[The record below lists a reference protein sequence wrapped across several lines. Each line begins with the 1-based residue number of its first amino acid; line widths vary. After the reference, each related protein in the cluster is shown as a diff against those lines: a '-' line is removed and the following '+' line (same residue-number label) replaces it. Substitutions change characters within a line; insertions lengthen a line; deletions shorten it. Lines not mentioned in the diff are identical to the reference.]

1 MSVLIKGMELP
12 AECRECKML
21 TYYSTSGCSMC
32 DITGN
37 ALARNFKPIPFD
49 ERPDWCPLIEIPE
62 PHGDLIDRDAP
73 EIVFCKDCRK
83 HNVKVGFDE
92 NFHTVWKED
101 ACPLVDWRGKAK
113 EHEFDYQYCAFA
125 ERRTDD

>member
-1 MSVLIKGMELP
+1 MSILVKGMELP

-49 ERPDWCPLIEIPE
+49 GRPDWCPLVEIPV
-62 PHGDLIDRDAP
+62 PHGRLIDAS
-73 EIVFCKDCRK
+73 
-83 HNVKVGFDE
+83 HKVDMQFYDDE
-92 NFHTVWKED
+92 YEEYSMKTVTVEELLAMAD
-101 ACPLVDWRGKAK
+101 NEVQTVI
-113 EHEFDYQYCAFA
+113 EA
-125 ERRTDD
+125 EWE

>member
-1 MSVLIKGMELP
+1 MMTLEEAVATYEQYTQDAKNEKLNETFKYYKQLAAWLREL
-12 AECRECKML
+12 AERRK
-21 TYYSTSGCSMC
+21 
-32 DITGN
+32 
-37 ALARNFKPIPFD
+37 
-49 ERPDWCPLIEIPE
+49 
-62 PHGDLIDRDAP
+62 AP
-73 EIVFCKDCRK
+73 EIIFCKDCRK

-125 ERRTDD
+125 ERKTE

>member
-1 MSVLIKGMELP
+1 MSILIKGMELP

-49 ERPDWCPLIEIPE
+49 GRPDWCPLVEIPKTAW
-62 PHGDLIDRDAP
+62 GSDRQ
-73 EIVFCKDCRK
+73 ECVE
-83 HNVKVGFDE
+83 H
-92 NFHTVWKED
+92 
-101 ACPLVDWRGKAK
+101 WRVRARG
-113 EHEFDYQYCAFA
+113 
-125 ERRTDD
+125 R

>member
-1 MSVLIKGMELP
+1 MSILIKGMELP

-49 ERPDWCPLIEIPE
+49 GRPDWCPLIEIHE
-62 PHGDLIDRDAP
+62 PHGDLIDRNAFRADFSMGENCDKCGIELKRCEYDRIYTKMDFCGWLDDAP
-73 EIVFCKDCRK
+73 TVIEAE
-83 HNVKVGFDE
+83 GSEDE
-92 NFHTVWKED
+92 
-101 ACPLVDWRGKAK
+101 
-113 EHEFDYQYCAFA
+113 
-125 ERRTDD
+125 

>member
-49 ERPDWCPLIEIPE
+49 GRPDWCPLIEIPE
-62 PHGDLIDRDAP
+62 HGRLIDADALK
-73 EIVFCKDCRK
+73 ETLDYYICEANWGDEVNKALRWVKDEFI
-83 HNVKVGFDE
+83 NSE
-92 NFHTVWKED
+92 NTVIE
-101 ACPLVDWRGKAK
+101 
-113 EHEFDYQYCAFA
+113 A
-125 ERRTDD
+125 EGSENHDD